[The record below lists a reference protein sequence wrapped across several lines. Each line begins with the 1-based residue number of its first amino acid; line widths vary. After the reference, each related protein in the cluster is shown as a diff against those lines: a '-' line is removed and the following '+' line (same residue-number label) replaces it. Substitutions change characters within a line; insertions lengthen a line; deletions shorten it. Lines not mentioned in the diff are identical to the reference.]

1 MKAFLLDIWHDL
13 REKRLWPVA
22 VVLLLGLVAVPVVL
36 SKPAG
41 DSASDP
47 VPATAARKAPDPE
60 DLRKLASVELAESD
74 AGQGSPLDTFDP
86 ANPFRP
92 PASVVRAQDADD
104 ESLVVE
110 DSTSVEVDAG
120 APSSGGGSTAPS
132 DGGSTPTTPG
142 GTTVPGED
150 KTTTTQYRYVIDV
163 TFSANGQTRR
173 IKTLERLDMLPSQD
187 KPLLLFL
194 GVETGGDN
202 AVLLVD
208 STLTAAG
215 EGSCRPSKDECA
227 FLHIGAG
234 SEHEFTNEA
243 GDSYTL
249 RVNEIRKV
257 EVDAR
262 AAKTSRAKRPKAS
275 ASVGAERSRFVP
287 ELIDDLV
294 SVSSSAAETST
305 PDSDR
310 R

>member
-22 VVLLLGLVAVPVVL
+22 AVLLLGLVAVPVVL
-36 SKPAG
+36 SKPAE
-41 DSASDP
+41 DASP
-47 VPATAARKAPDPE
+47 EPSPAAAQRTAPDPE
-60 DLRKLASVELAESD
+60 DLRELASVELAESTS
-74 AGQGSPLDTFDP
+74 GQGSPLDTFDP

-92 PASVVRAQDADD
+92 PASVTRRAKEEELGGAGSSAD
-104 ESLVVE
+104 V
-110 DSTSVEVDAG
+110 SVEESVT
-120 APSSGGGSTAPS
+120 PSGSGSGTPSGSGPTTTAPG
-132 DGGSTPTTPG
+132 DGGS
-142 GTTVPGED
+142 GEGQ
-150 KTTTTQYRYVIDV
+150 TTTTQYRYVIDV
-163 TFSANGQTRR
+163 TFSANGRTRR
-173 IKTLERLDMLPSQD
+173 IKTLERLDMLPSED

-194 GVETGGDN
+194 GVEANGSN

-215 EGSCRPSKDECA
+215 EGSCRPSNKECA

-257 EVDAR
+257 KVDPKG
-262 AAKTSRAKRPKAS
+262 AASSRTKGPKAS
-275 ASVGAERSRFVP
+275 AAVGSAERSRFVP

-294 SVSSSAAETST
+294 SVSSSDGDTST

>member
-22 VVLLLGLVAVPVVL
+22 VVLALGLVAVPVVL
-36 SKPAG
+36 SKSAEDASTDPA
-41 DSASDP
+41 P
-47 VPATAARKAPDPE
+47 VTAQREAPDPGE
-60 DLRKLASVELAESD
+60 LRELASVELDESSVD
-74 AGQGSPLDTFDP
+74 QGSPLDTFDP
-86 ANPFRP
+86 SNPFRP
-92 PASVVRAQDADD
+92 PAAVVRRDKIDEALEAGSADIQID
-104 ESLVVE
+104 ESVSPL
-110 DSTSVEVDAG
+110 
-120 APSSGGGSTAPS
+120 GGGSSEPS
-132 DGGSTPTTPG
+132 GGGSTPTTPG
-142 GTTVPGED
+142 TGGTPDQGD
-150 KTTTTQYRYVIDV
+150 QTTTTQYRYVIDV
-163 TFSANGQTRR
+163 TFSANGRTRR
-173 IKTLERLDMLPSQD
+173 IKTLERLDMLPSED

-194 GVETGGDN
+194 GVEASGDN

-215 EGSCRPSKDECA
+215 EGSCRPSVDECA

-257 EVDAR
+257 KVG
-262 AAKTSRAKRPKAS
+262 AKASKASRAKHSRAS
-275 ASVGAERSRFVP
+275 AAVGGERSRFVP

-294 SVSSSAAETST
+294 SVSSSDGDTST

>member
-36 SKPAG
+36 SKPGG
-41 DSASDP
+41 DSTSDP
-47 VPATAARKAPDPE
+47 AAATAARKAPDPE

-74 AGQGSPLDTFDP
+74 AGKGSPLDTFDP

-92 PASVVRAQDADD
+92 PEAVVRAERAED
-104 ESLVVE
+104 EGVVVE
-110 DSTSVEVDAG
+110 DSTSIEIDPG
-120 APSSGGGSTAPS
+120 SPSGGGASAPV
-132 DGGSTPTTPG
+132 DGGTPTTPG
-142 GTTVPGED
+142 GTTTPDEP

-163 TFSANGQTRR
+163 SFSANGRTRR

-187 KPLLLFL
+187 EPLLLFL
-194 GVETGGDN
+194 GVESGGDN

-215 EGSCRPSKDECA
+215 EGSCRPSSKECA

-257 EVDAR
+257 VVDAK
-262 AAKTSRAKRPKAS
+262 AKAGGAKRPRAS
-275 ASVGAERSRFVP
+275 ASLGAAERSRFVP

-294 SVSSSAAETST
+294 SVSSSAPETST